1 MDLWLAQICSTHKI
15 HQVGPEQHFLVLRSY
30 PSLVVFQPKP
40 GAESLLPDAT
50 FQSQT
55 TDGARFYEP
64 WHCARNCSGCLSLTL
79 HSDQFSSVAQL
90 CLTFWNPMG
99 YSMPG
104 FFVHHQLAELAQSNS
119 CPLSQ
124 WYHPTILSSVIPF
137 SSCLQSFPT
146 SGSFLMS
153 QLLASGDQSIGVSAS
168 ASVLPMNIQDWFP
181 LKMWYLL
188 F

>member
-90 CLTFWNPMG
+90 CLTF
-99 YSMPG
+99 
-104 FFVHHQLAELAQSNS
+104 
-119 CPLSQ
+119 
-124 WYHPTILSSVIPF
+124 
-137 SSCLQSFPT
+137 
-146 SGSFLMS
+146 
-153 QLLASGDQSIGVSAS
+153 
-168 ASVLPMNIQDWFP
+168 
-181 LKMWYLL
+181 
-188 F
+188 